1 MSDKDFKVKN
11 KLQVKGITT
20 AGPVLSDSSGNI
32 DSVAYLATQYG
43 GTGTTTSPNAGQVL
57 YSSSGTTYTPT
68 TLTSLVTPTS
78 YQADAP
84 SNPVTGQ
91 IWVESDVDA
100 TVFDTNII
108 RRQSFTATAGQTVFT
123 TTVSFIDT
131 YEQVFF
137 NGLLLLRTTDY
148 TTSNNNTIT
157 LVSAAAAGD
166 IVEVVTVTNFV
177 TVNTYTQAE
186 TDAKILT
193 VVPSQSGNSGKYLTT
208 NGSSTSWGTID
219 LSGYL
224 TTSSA
229 SSTYLT
235 QSNASSTYLTQA
247 NAASTYATSTSLTND
262 EILLY
267 MGAI

>member
-32 DSVAYLATQYG
+32 DSVTYLATQYG
-43 GTGTTTSPNAGQVL
+43 GTGASTSPNSGQLL
-57 YSSSGTTYTPT
+57 YSSSGTTYAPT
-68 TLTSLVTPTS
+68 DLTSLVKPTS

-91 IWVESDVDA
+91 IWIESDSI
-100 TVFDTNII
+100 TSSFDPNII
-108 RRQSFTATAGQTVFT
+108 RRQSFTATAAQTEFT
-123 TTVSFIDT
+123 TTVEFVDT

-157 LVSAAAAGD
+157 LASGAAAGD
-166 IVEVVTVTNFV
+166 IIEVVTVTNLNS
-177 TVNTYTQAE
+177 TNTYTQAE
-186 TDAKILT
+186 LDSKLLT
-193 VVPSQSGNSGKYLTT
+193 AVPSQSGNNGKYLTT
-208 NGSSTSWGTID
+208 NGSSTSWGSID

-235 QSNASSTYLTQA
+235 QSNA
-247 NAASTYATSTSLTND
+247 ASTYATSTSLAND